1 MATEYYGMDAGLA
14 PLNPQQVTVTS
25 SLPTNDV
32 VVAVL
37 TSGAT
42 GVINKMQVRLILEN
56 ILQLIESKGVG
67 TAYQTDQVPII
78 NP

>member
-1 MATEYYGMDAGLA
+1 MTTEYYAANAGLA
-14 PLNPQQVTVTS
+14 PLRPQDITVTS

-42 GVINKMQVRLILEN
+42 GTINKMQVRLILEA
-56 ILQLIESKGVG
+56 ILQLIEGRGVG
-67 TAYQTDQVPII
+67 TAYQTDQIPTI